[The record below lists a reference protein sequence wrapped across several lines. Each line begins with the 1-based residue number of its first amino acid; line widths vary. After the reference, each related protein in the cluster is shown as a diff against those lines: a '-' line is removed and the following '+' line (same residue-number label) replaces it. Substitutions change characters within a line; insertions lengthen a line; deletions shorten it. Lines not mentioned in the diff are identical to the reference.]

1 MADWDKV
8 PRDFLMLVRVIGIA
22 GGLRAAAMAYYGIVA
37 PEPPTPAEIAAR
49 AERVQHLAEEGEA
62 GLAASYVAKADL
74 VGRAAER
81 CAGIAPEERDHSG
94 DCRLA
99 RLWVQRYRQRTDEV
113 LAHPA
118 AFPASAHTAAAR
130 YAEAAEHLEASSP
143 GAAS

>member
-22 GGLRAAAMAYYGIVA
+22 GGLRAVAMAYYGIVA

-81 CAGIAPEERDHSG
+81 CAGIPPQERDHSG

-99 RLWVQRYRQRTDEV
+99 QLWVQRYHQRTEEV
-113 LAHPA
+113 LAHPE
-118 AFPASAHTAAAR
+118 AFAASAHAAAAR
-130 YAEAAEHLEASSP
+130 YAEAAEHLEAPLAGGTS
-143 GAAS
+143 

>member
-22 GGLRAAAMAYYGIVA
+22 GGLRAVAMAYYGLAA

-49 AERVQHLAEEGEA
+49 AERVHDLAAEGEA
-62 GLAASYVAKADL
+62 GLAAGYVAKADL

-81 CAGIAPEERDHSG
+81 CSAASPKERAHSG

-99 RLWVQRYRQRTDEV
+99 RLWLERYHQRTDEV
-113 LAHPA
+113 LARPA
-118 AFPASAHTAAAR
+118 DFTAPVRDAAER
-130 YAEAAEHLEASSP
+130 YARAAERL
-143 GAAS
+143 GGG